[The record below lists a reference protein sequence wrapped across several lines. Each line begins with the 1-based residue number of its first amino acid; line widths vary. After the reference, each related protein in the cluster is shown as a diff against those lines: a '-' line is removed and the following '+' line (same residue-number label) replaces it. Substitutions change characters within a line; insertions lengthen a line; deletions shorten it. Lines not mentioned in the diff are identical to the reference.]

1 MVFDLSYLIVQYTTG
16 LQILKVRDAI
26 ALFLCGTLGT
36 KGFFSV
42 LLFHPLL
49 LAGLAFRD
57 TVDASP
63 ILPTCFIHCPFSGL
77 ALTYPFSGHQL
88 FLVSTLT
95 NSLEEEKECGCRH
108 ETVPD
113 ASHGSTET
121 GKAEKMS
128 SGESRASLVSF
139 QIPISSL

>member
-57 TVDASP
+57 TVDASLSALSP
-63 ILPTCFIHCPFSGL
+63 PPVVDCYFLLLFIARLVVGTEWFLHSHISVLIFIQTLCTFTSGWN
-77 ALTYPFSGHQL
+77 
-88 FLVSTLT
+88 FLNTFT
-95 NSLEEEKECGCRH
+95 
-108 ETVPD
+108 PP
-113 ASHGSTET
+113 SHDS
-121 GKAEKMS
+121 
-128 SGESRASLVSF
+128 
-139 QIPISSL
+139 